1 MRRRSPSGLSGP
13 SGARRFSRW
22 VEGSGSSPKR
32 SRKRNLLGSIATRFG
47 SSPRCVA
54 DRDHQDN
61 RDNRDGLVE
70 VVLASPRGPAE
81 PVTPSPYCPRLP
93 TKKIVTRLT
102 SSGLAS
108 PLTSHVSRLTPC
120 LTNSPA
126 PASPEDSKR
135 LRLSPKFT
143 ATTVANM
150 VQFPWRKF
158 PVDGRGLAP
167 TFAAEPTAMRI
178 PTQSNNSCEVLRA
191 YPTGAERIAKVTPL
205 PCGLTPLY
213 LGYCHLNVLEGS
225 FK

>member
-108 PLTSHVSRLTPC
+108 PLTSHVSRLMPC

-135 LRLSPKFT
+135 LRLFPKFT

-167 TFAAEPTAMRI
+167 TFAAESTAMRI

-225 FK
+225 VK

>member
-1 MRRRSPSGLSGP
+1 M
-13 SGARRFSRW
+13 W
-22 VEGSGSSPKR
+22 
-32 SRKRNLLGSIATRFG
+32 
-47 SSPRCVA
+47 
-54 DRDHQDN
+54 
-61 RDNRDGLVE
+61 
-70 VVLASPRGPAE
+70 
-81 PVTPSPYCPRLP
+81 
-93 TKKIVTRLT
+93 
-102 SSGLAS
+102 SSGIGHSVAILPESAYEKNRYDVFWS
-108 PLTSHVSRLTPC
+108 RVSAHVSRLTPC

-135 LRLSPKFT
+135 LRLRLFPKFT

-150 VQFPWRKF
+150 VQFPRRKF
-158 PVDGRGLAP
+158 PVDGRGLVP

-225 FK
+225 VK

>member
-54 DRDHQDN
+54 GRDLEDN

-108 PLTSHVSRLTPC
+108 PLTSHVSC
-120 LTNSPA
+120 LTSHALPHQLTCPRFA
-126 PASPEDSKR
+126 RRLEKIEIIPEIYRYDCSKYGTI
-135 LRLSPKFT
+135 P
-143 ATTVANM
+143 VA
-150 VQFPWRKF
+150 
-158 PVDGRGLAP
+158 
-167 TFAAEPTAMRI
+167 
-178 PTQSNNSCEVLRA
+178 EV
-191 YPTGAERIAKVTPL
+191 
-205 PCGLTPLY
+205 
-213 LGYCHLNVLEGS
+213 S
-225 FK
+225 S